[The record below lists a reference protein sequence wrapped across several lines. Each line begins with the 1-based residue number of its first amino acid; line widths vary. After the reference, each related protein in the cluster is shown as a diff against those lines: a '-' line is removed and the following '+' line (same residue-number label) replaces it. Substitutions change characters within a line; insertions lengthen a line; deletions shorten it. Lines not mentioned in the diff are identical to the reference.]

1 MEAFD
6 TNYYCREL
14 EFHVPPAPY
23 RRQKKDPKHLD
34 EKLLGHP
41 DSVVEMA
48 DATEGVVGELR
59 FSVRQMNGEEVLT
72 CSPQPDKQMTVLE
85 VKQLVLEKTGAA
97 VHSQSII
104 HDGSI
109 LENATSLN
117 VLAEPDQEG
126 CIQLTVQFR
135 AYQGKDMS
143 DRSRKALK
151 EAMNAVDG
159 LNRKNLMELNSMHP
173 LPQPCQDVLTA
184 VGHIV
189 SGKPKELI
197 GDPQKFIAMLK
208 AFDPRSIRA
217 AALPKIQPL
226 VRKETSCVDVL
237 KRQSIAAKCL
247 YQWVLGMHVYLVDQ
261 KRLEQ
266 MERGLLNE
274 KSYQAD
280 LPAKY
285 VQELKSIEAKFF
297 NYLKSCS
304 YDLSNR
310 SKANARRIQTV
321 QVQR

>member
-1 MEAFD
+1 
-6 TNYYCREL
+6 
-14 EFHVPPAPY
+14 
-23 RRQKKDPKHLD
+23 
-34 EKLLGHP
+34 
-41 DSVVEMA
+41 MA

-72 CSPQPDKQMTVLE
+72 CSPQPDNQMTVLE

-197 GDPQKFIAMLK
+197 GDPNKFIAMLK

-237 KRQSIAAKCL
+237 KRQSIAAQCL

-274 KSYQAD
+274 KSHQTAMTAIDD
-280 LPAKY
+280 LPTKY
-285 VQELKSIEAKFF
+285 VQQLKSIEANFL

-310 SKANARRIQTV
+310 PKANARRIQTV
-321 QVQR
+321 HTVQR